1 MTVDS
6 DTKFWDA
13 AAKKYSLS
21 KVGDQAG
28 YERTLDKTR
37 SFLKESD
44 RVLELGCGT
53 GSTALL
59 LAPSVSRY
67 LATDLSPKMIEI
79 AQEKLAKNNAISGLE
94 FRATTAAALSTEA
107 SKYSTIIGFNYLHL
121 VRDTPATMQS
131 IRTML
136 EDGGLFISKTP
147 CLGEMNPLIR
157 WVGIPVMQVFG
168 WAPSVGSFN
177 TADLK
182 RHIVSAGFDILVD
195 EIHSSKGNDKRPFI
209 VARKI

>member
-94 FRATTAAALSTEA
+94 FRATTAAALST
-107 SKYSTIIGFNYLHL
+107 
-121 VRDTPATMQS
+121 RP
-131 IRTML
+131 
-136 EDGGLFISKTP
+136 P
-147 CLGEMNPLIR
+147 
-157 WVGIPVMQVFG
+157 
-168 WAPSVGSFN
+168 N
-177 TADLK
+177 T
-182 RHIVSAGFDILVD
+182 V
-195 EIHSSKGNDKRPFI
+195 P
-209 VARKI
+209 